1 MIGLLVALF
10 PAGGDL
16 KQEVPQEVPVFASSG
31 LKPNPPCLTLPLRKF
46 APALDPDKVQTE
58 MDNGYSIELRRIDL
72 ARACL
77 VVIDAWSYHPN
88 AGWRARVKAHQ
99 EAKLKPVLEL
109 MRRHG
114 VHLAHAPHGQKISPL
129 AAPRPGEFVAEFT
142 PTSFDISREALRKH
156 LESRGIRT
164 LFYAGYASN
173 WCVLHRPTGIIA
185 MAKAGYDIVLIRDCT
200 IGFET
205 PDTLAGEW
213 CNHVAINTVEHQW
226 GTTVTLSDLQAAFQT
241 QSN

>member
-1 MIGLLVALF
+1 MIGRMAALF
-10 PAGGDL
+10 RAGRAVRLEAPKGIPLD
-16 KQEVPQEVPVFASSG
+16 S
-31 LKPNPPCLTLPLRKF
+31 KPNPPFLTLPLRKF

-58 MDNGYSIELRRIDL
+58 MDNAYSIEPRQIDL

-77 VVIDAWSYHPN
+77 VVIDAWNYHPN
-88 AGWRARVKAHQ
+88 AGWLARARAHQ
-99 EAKLKPVLEL
+99 EAKLKPTLAL
-109 MRRHG
+109 MRGHG
-114 VHLAHAPHGQKISPL
+114 VHLAHASHGQEVSPL
-129 AAPRPGEFVAEFT
+129 AAPKPGEFVAEFS
-142 PTSFDISREALRKH
+142 PNNFDISRDALRNH

-200 IGFET
+200 IAFET

-213 CNHVAINTVEHQW
+213 CNYVTINTVEHQW
-226 GTTVTLSDLQAAFQT
+226 GTTVTLGDLQAAFRT
-241 QSN
+241 QSG